1 MGRIHDLD
9 LPRDQAGAHGDAL
22 TDPVKSFDRVA
33 DEYERTRP
41 DYPAALLDLVPLGA
55 EGAVL
60 DLGAGTG
67 KLTRVLARRYRDV
80 TAVEPLANMRA
91 ILERVVPGVTALAG
105 SAERIPL
112 DDGSVDGVFAAQ
124 AFHWFDKPIALPEIA
139 RVLRPGGVF
148 VIVWNDGDDDLP
160 DPRPADLMRAVR
172 LLHAAAVHRWENEP
186 RWEDLLRDSGFFRD
200 VHDRSFVTHDHVL
213 DRAGILDNLR
223 STSWIASRD
232 DREEVVDRLGAL
244 LPEATYAIPNRA
256 HALWARKG

>member
-1 MGRIHDLD
+1 MADDRREL
-9 LPRDQAGAHGDAL
+9 
-22 TDPVKSFDRVA
+22 SFDRVA

-41 DYPAALLDLVPLGA
+41 DYPAALLDLVPLDA
-55 EGAVL
+55 DAAVL

-67 KLTRVLARRYRDV
+67 KLTRALAERYRDV

-91 ILERVVPGVTALAG
+91 MLERVVPGVTALAG

-124 AFHWFDKPIALPEIA
+124 AFHWFDKALALPEIA
-139 RVLRPGGVF
+139 RVLRPGGV
-148 VIVWNDGDDDLP
+148 VAIVWNDGNDDLP
-160 DPRPADLMRAVR
+160 DPRPAEFVR
-172 LLHAAAVHRWENEP
+172 EVQALHDAAVKRWEGEP
-186 RWEDLLRDSGFFRD
+186 RWEGLLRDSGLFED

-213 DRAGILDNLR
+213 DRPGILDNLR

-232 DREEVVDRLGAL
+232 DREDVVARLGAL

-256 HALWARKG
+256 NVIWARRR